1 MIRRLRA
8 GKSVPAGADAQPAA
22 PAAGNLAEPAAGNLA
37 VEAQPGGSSAAA
49 ASTPGIWH
57 DPFGRAAVRAGQ
69 ALVLGAAGAV
79 VLWLLV
85 TLRLVVVPL
94 VIAAIIASA
103 VSPLMR
109 ALRVRGVPAALAA
122 IAALVA
128 GLGVVGLLVW
138 LIVAAV
144 RDEWRELGDQAVQGF
159 QELET
164 FLVEGPLSIS
174 QAQLQQGREAVVE
187 VLSGE
192 EVRAGVIGG
201 AVLAFEVIVGMFLA
215 IVILFFLLKDGPRIW
230 RFLLRPVSEVHRRR
244 MLLVGER
251 AVDVLG
257 GYVRGTAII
266 AVVDAVII
274 GIALVILRVPLAL
287 PLAVLVFLGAFIPLA
302 GATISGTFAA
312 LVALVANGWVT
323 AVIVVA
329 IVVAVNQIEGDV
341 LAPLVLGRAVSLH
354 PLAILLALTGGAI
367 VAGILGALL
376 AVPITAVVWTGIL
389 AWAET
394 GRGTVEV
401 VQASPT

>member
-1 MIRRLRA
+1 MIRRLRRA
-8 GKSVPAGADAQPAA
+8 KSTTPDYDALPV
-22 PAAGNLAEPAAGNLA
+22 EPAVGHPDVDAH
-37 VEAQPGGSSAAA
+37 PGCSPAAA
-49 ASTPGIWH
+49 APTPGVWR
-57 DPFGRAAVRAGQ
+57 DSFGRAAARAGQ
-69 ALVLGAAGAV
+69 ALVLGGAGAV
-79 VLWLLV
+79 VIWLLV

-103 VSPLMR
+103 VSPVMR
-109 ALRVRGVPAALAA
+109 ALRSRGLPPALAA

-128 GLGVVGLLVW
+128 GLGAVGLLGW

-144 RDEWRELGDQAVQGF
+144 REEWRELRDQAIEGLE
-159 QELET
+159 ELES
-164 FLVEGPLSIS
+164 FLVEGPLSIT

-187 VLSGE
+187 LLSGE

-201 AVLAFEVIVGMFLA
+201 AVLAFEVIVGMFLT

-230 RFLLRPVSEVHRRR
+230 RFLLTPVSEAHRQR

-266 AVVDAVII
+266 ALVDAVII
-274 GIALVILRVPLAL
+274 GVALVILRVPLAL

-302 GATISGTFAA
+302 GATISGAFAA
-312 LVALVANGWVT
+312 LIALVANGWVT

-341 LAPLVLGRAVSLH
+341 LAPAVLGRAVSLH

-376 AVPITAVVWTGIL
+376 AVPLTAVGWTAIT

-394 GRGTVEV
+394 GRG
-401 VQASPT
+401 AGGAARARPTRSGS

>member
-1 MIRRLRA
+1 MIRRLRRA
-8 GKSVPAGADAQPAA
+8 KSTTANDDALPIEPVVGDPDLAA
-22 PAAGNLAEPAAGNLA
+22 N
-37 VEAQPGGSSAAA
+37 PGSAAA
-49 ASTPGIWH
+49 VAPAPGIWR
-57 DPFGRAAVRAGQ
+57 DSFGRAAIRAVQ
-69 ALVLGAAGAV
+69 AIVLAGAGAV
-79 VLWLLV
+79 VIWLLV

-109 ALRVRGVPAALAA
+109 ALRVRGVPAALSA

-128 GLGVVGLLVW
+128 GLGVVGLLGW

-144 RDEWRELGDQAVQGF
+144 RDEWSELRDQAVEGLE
-159 QELET
+159 ELESS
-164 FLVEGPLSIS
+164 LVEGPLSIT

-187 VLSGE
+187 LLSGE

-201 AVLAFEVIVGMFLA
+201 AVLAFEVIVGLFLT

-230 RFLLRPVSEVHRRR
+230 RFLLTPVSEEHRRR
-244 MLLVGER
+244 LLLVGER

-266 AVVDAVII
+266 AFVDAVII
-274 GIALVILRVPLAL
+274 GVALLILQVPLAL

-302 GATISGTFAA
+302 GATISGAFAA

-323 AVIVVA
+323 ALIVLV

-341 LAPLVLGRAVSLH
+341 LAPVVLGRAVSLH

-376 AVPITAVVWTGIL
+376 AVPITAVVWTAIT
-389 AWAET
+389 AWSET
-394 GRGTVEV
+394 GRGRGDL
-401 VQASPT
+401 ARAGPT

>member
-1 MIRRLRA
+1 MIRRLRRA
-8 GKSVPAGADAQPAA
+8 KSTTANDDALPVVPVVGDPDVDAR
-22 PAAGNLAEPAAGNLA
+22 
-37 VEAQPGGSSAAA
+37 PGSAAA
-49 ASTPGIWH
+49 AAPAPGIWR
-57 DPFGRAAVRAGQ
+57 DSFGRAAVRAVQ
-69 ALVLGAAGAV
+69 ALVLTGAGAV
-79 VLWLLV
+79 VIWLLV

-109 ALRVRGVPAALAA
+109 ALRVRGVPAALSA

-128 GLGVVGLLVW
+128 GLGVVGLLGW

-144 RDEWRELGDQAVQGF
+144 RDEWSELRDQAVQGLE
-159 QELET
+159 ELES
-164 FLVEGPLSIS
+164 FLVEGPLSIT

-187 VLSGE
+187 LLSGE

-201 AVLAFEVIVGMFLA
+201 AVLAFEVIVGVFLT

-230 RFLLRPVSEVHRRR
+230 RFLLTPVSEEHRRR
-244 MLLVGER
+244 LLLVGER

-266 AVVDAVII
+266 AFVDAVII
-274 GIALVILRVPLAL
+274 GVALVILQVPLAL

-302 GATISGTFAA
+302 GATISGAFAA

-323 AVIVVA
+323 ALIVLV

-341 LAPLVLGRAVSLH
+341 LAPVVLGRAVSLH

-376 AVPITAVVWTGIL
+376 AVPITAVVWTAIT

-394 GRGTVEV
+394 GRGTGDL
-401 VQASPT
+401 ARAGPT

>member
-1 MIRRLRA
+1 VIRRLRRT
-8 GKSVPAGADAQPAA
+8 KSTTADNPLPVEPVDGDPRMDTHPDGSPAAAAA
-22 PAAGNLAEPAAGNLA
+22 PA
-37 VEAQPGGSSAAA
+37 PGLWRDS
-49 ASTPGIWH
+49 
-57 DPFGRAAVRAGQ
+57 FGRAAVRAGQ
-69 ALVLGAAGAV
+69 ALVLGGAGAV
-79 VLWLLV
+79 VIWLLV

-94 VIAAIIASA
+94 VVAAIIASA

-128 GLGVVGLLVW
+128 GLGVVGLLGW

-144 RDEWRELGDQAVQGF
+144 RDEWSELRDQAVEGLE
-159 QELET
+159 ELES
-164 FLVEGPLSIS
+164 FLVEGPLSIT
-174 QAQLQQGREAVVE
+174 QAQLQQGREALVE
-187 VLSGE
+187 LLSGE

-201 AVLAFEVIVGMFLA
+201 AVLAFEVIVGVFLT

-230 RFLLRPVSEVHRRR
+230 RFLLTPVSEEHRRR
-244 MLLVGER
+244 LLLVGER

-257 GYVRGTAII
+257 GYVRGTAIV
-266 AVVDAVII
+266 ALVDAVII
-274 GIALVILRVPLAL
+274 GVALVILQVPLAL

-302 GATISGTFAA
+302 GATISGAFAA

-323 AVIVVA
+323 ALIVVVV
-329 IVVAVNQIEGDV
+329 VVAVNQIEGDV
-341 LAPLVLGRAVSLH
+341 LAPVVLGRAVSLH

-376 AVPITAVVWTGIL
+376 AVPITAVVWTAIT

-394 GRGTVEV
+394 GRGTGGKTR
-401 VQASPT
+401 AGPT

>member
-1 MIRRLRA
+1 VIRRLRRA
-8 GKSVPAGADAQPAA
+8 KSTTANDDALPIEPVVGDPDLAA
-22 PAAGNLAEPAAGNLA
+22 N
-37 VEAQPGGSSAAA
+37 PGSAAA
-49 ASTPGIWH
+49 AAPAPGIWR
-57 DPFGRAAVRAGQ
+57 DSFGRAAIRAVQ
-69 ALVLGAAGAV
+69 AIVLAGAGAV
-79 VLWLLV
+79 VIWLLV

-109 ALRVRGVPAALAA
+109 ALRVRGVPAALSA

-128 GLGVVGLLVW
+128 GLGVVGLLGW

-144 RDEWRELGDQAVQGF
+144 RDEWSELRDQAVEGLE
-159 QELET
+159 ELESS
-164 FLVEGPLSIS
+164 LVEGPLSIT

-187 VLSGE
+187 LLSGE

-201 AVLAFEVIVGMFLA
+201 AVLAFEVIVGLFLT

-230 RFLLRPVSEVHRRR
+230 RFLLTPVSEEHRRR
-244 MLLVGER
+244 LLLVGER

-266 AVVDAVII
+266 AFVDAVII
-274 GIALVILRVPLAL
+274 GVALLILQVPLAL

-302 GATISGTFAA
+302 GATISGAFAA

-323 AVIVVA
+323 ALIVLV

-341 LAPLVLGRAVSLH
+341 LAPVVLGRAVSLH

-376 AVPITAVVWTGIL
+376 AVPITAVVWTAIT
-389 AWAET
+389 AWSET
-394 GRGTVEV
+394 GRGRGDL
-401 VQASPT
+401 ARAGPT

>member
-1 MIRRLRA
+1 VIRRLRRAKSATADGDALPVESTA
-8 GKSVPAGADAQPAA
+8 GDPEIDAYRGGSATA
-22 PAAGNLAEPAAGNLA
+22 AAGP
-37 VEAQPGGSSAAA
+37 
-49 ASTPGIWH
+49 WH
-57 DPFGRAAVRAGQ
+57 DSFGRAAVRAGQ
-69 ALVLGAAGAV
+69 ALVLGGAGAV
-79 VLWLLV
+79 VIWLLV

-109 ALRVRGVPAALAA
+109 ALRVRGVPSALAA

-128 GLGVVGLLVW
+128 GLGVVGLLGW

-144 RDEWRELGDQAVQGF
+144 RDEWRELRDQAVEGLE
-159 QELET
+159 ELER
-164 FLVEGPLSIS
+164 FVVEGPLSIT

-187 VLSGE
+187 LLSGE
-192 EVRAGVIGG
+192 EVWAGVIGG
-201 AVLAFEVIVGMFLA
+201 AVLAFEVIVGIFLT

-230 RFLLRPVSEVHRRR
+230 RFLLRPMSEAHRGR

-266 AVVDAVII
+266 ALVDAVII
-274 GIALVILRVPLAL
+274 GVALVILQVPLAL

-302 GATISGTFAA
+302 GATVSGAFAA

-323 AVIVVA
+323 ALIVLV

-341 LAPLVLGRAVSLH
+341 LAPVVLGRAVSLH

-376 AVPITAVVWTGIL
+376 AVPITAVVWTAIM

-394 GRGTVEV
+394 GRGAGGVER
-401 VQASPT
+401 ASPSWRGS